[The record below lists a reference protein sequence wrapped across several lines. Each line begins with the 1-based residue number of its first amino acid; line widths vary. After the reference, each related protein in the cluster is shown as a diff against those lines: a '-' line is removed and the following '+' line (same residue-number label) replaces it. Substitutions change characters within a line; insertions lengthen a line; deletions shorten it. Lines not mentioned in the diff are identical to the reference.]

1 MVNPDTPLPVSSVTL
16 PPFPESPSSETAKEF
31 RMELLPEIVSLL
43 ALK

>member
-16 PPFPESPSSETAKEF
+16 PPLPEPPSSEMAVESRT
-31 RMELLPEIVSLL
+31 ELLPEIVPLL